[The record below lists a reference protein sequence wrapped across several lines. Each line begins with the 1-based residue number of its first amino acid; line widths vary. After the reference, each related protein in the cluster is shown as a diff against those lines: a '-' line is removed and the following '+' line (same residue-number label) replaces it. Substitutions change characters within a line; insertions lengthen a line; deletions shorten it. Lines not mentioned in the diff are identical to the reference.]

1 MLYIVLGV
9 LTMNSLK
16 SLNDLH
22 VSSISNDFLIDFI
35 SNSISLD
42 TTLVSKADVQNIIDG
57 NTDGINTRV
66 VQLVNN
72 YLEGFLFGVALA
84 INNDTFTENDLKDI
98 HEKIVDGFSNGGLYR
113 NVDISIKGSNHT
125 PPSFIKVYDRMKK
138 YFETI
143 NSESLDVYYKIAFS
157 HLQLMKVHPFLDGNG
172 RLARVVLN
180 CMLLHFGLKPI
191 IIRYDDKEHYF
202 DMLED
207 FKVNKN
213 IEPFI
218 EFIKSQQ

>member
-1 MLYIVLGV
+1 MSNI
-9 LTMNSLK
+9 K

-22 VSSISNDFLIDFI
+22 ISSISNGFLVDFI

-42 TTLVSKADVQNIIDG
+42 TTLVTKEQVQNILDG
-57 NTDGINTRV
+57 NTDNISERIV
-66 VQLVNN
+66 SLVNN
-72 YLEGFLFGVALA
+72 YLDGFLYGVALA
-84 INNDTFTENDLKDI
+84 TKNDVFTENDLKDI
-98 HEKIVDGFSNGGLYR
+98 HEKIVNGFSNGGLYR

-125 PPSFIKVYDRMKK
+125 PPSFIKVYDRMSK
-138 YFETI
+138 YFDTI
-143 NSESLDVYYKIAFS
+143 NSDDLDVYYKIAFS
-157 HLQLMKVHPFLDGNG
+157 HLQLMKIHPFLDGNG

-180 CMLLHFGLKPI
+180 CMLLHYSLKPI
-191 IIRYDDKEHYF
+191 IIEHDKKDAYF
-202 DMLED
+202 DMLEE

>member
-1 MLYIVLGV
+1 MDSIK
-9 LTMNSLK
+9 N
-16 SLNDLH
+16 LNDLH
-22 VSSISNDFLIDFI
+22 ISSISNDFLVDFI

-42 TTLVSKADVQNIIDG
+42 TTLVSKEDVQKILDG
-57 NTDGINTRV
+57 NTSGLNEKV
-66 VQLVNN
+66 VLLVNN
-72 YLEGFLFGVALA
+72 YLDGFLYGVALA
-84 INNDTFTENDLKDI
+84 TKNDVFTENDLKDI
-98 HEKIVDGFSNGGLYR
+98 HEKVVNGFSNGGLYR

-138 YFETI
+138 YFDTI
-143 NSESLDVYYKIAFS
+143 NAEDLDVYYRIAFS

-172 RLARVVLN
+172 RLARIVLN
-180 CMLLHFGLKPI
+180 CMLLHYSLKPI
-191 IIRYDDKEHYF
+191 IIQYNEKDHYF

-213 IEPFI
+213 INPFI

>member
-1 MLYIVLGV
+1 
-9 LTMNSLK
+9 MNSLK

-57 NTDGINTRV
+57 NTGGINTRV